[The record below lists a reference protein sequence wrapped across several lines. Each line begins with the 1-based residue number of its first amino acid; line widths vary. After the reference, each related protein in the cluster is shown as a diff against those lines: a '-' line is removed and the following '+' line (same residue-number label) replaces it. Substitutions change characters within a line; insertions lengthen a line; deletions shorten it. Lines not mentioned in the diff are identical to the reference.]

1 MATDQLTA
9 TAAASGTWT
18 PTNESLHAD
27 VHQPSG
33 ITCNPFAIAECVVD
47 LAMGTRP
54 VATATSIAV
63 AADVDATDEEI
74 AAAGLTATLFTGETD
89 AGMKTLLELEPG
101 YATTVQVNA
110 TWDVSWGQAE
120 LDAMR
125 LRFTVNGGGST
136 WVLRNLVVTVT
147 YTAAGAA
154 AASNNNRARVRRGL
168 SLGL

>member
-1 MATDQLTA
+1 M
-9 TAAASGTWT
+9 S
-18 PTNESLHAD
+18 TNESLHAD

-33 ITCNPFAIAECVVD
+33 ITCNPFGIAKCVVERD
-47 LAMGTRP
+47 MGTRP
-54 VATATSIAV
+54 VATPTAIAV

-74 AAAGLTATLFTGETD
+74 AAAGLTATLFTGESD
-89 AGMKTLLELEPG
+89 AGTKTLLELEPG

-110 TWDVSWGQAE
+110 AWEVSWGQAE

-147 YTAAGAA
+147 YIAAAGV
-154 AASNNNRARVRRGL
+154 AASNNNRSRVRRGL